1 MAEMKDATAKADAAA
16 RKAVSRSP
24 CKTSNATTVGSV
36 GITLTSAPSLR
47 RPTPKE
53 EDVAAARAAAAAAA
67 VAAAR
72 SRERTTPRR
81 ARTPDDA
88 REVSGTQEKVNLAV
102 RTSLAGR

>member
-1 MAEMKDATAKADAAA
+1 MQTGLTNKVKLDI
-16 RKAVSRSP
+16 
-24 CKTSNATTVGSV
+24 GSV

-53 EDVAAARAAAAAAA
+53 EDVAAASAAAAEAA

-81 ARTPDDA
+81 ARTPDGA
-88 REVSGTQEKVNLAV
+88 REVSGTREKVNLAV
-102 RTSLAGR
+102 RTSLHGEKPAAEYAWQ